1 MRSVWLILSCGE
13 VHRTGLR
20 CESSQ
25 CVVNNIPQVVDGAYG
40 SFPQERLE
48 LEKGVLDRVE
58 VG

>member
-13 VHRTGLR
+13 VHRTVLR
-20 CESSQ
+20 RESWQ
-25 CVVNNIPQVVDGAYG
+25 RGVNNIPQVVDGACG